1 MLIDPANI
9 QSAIDQLKDTFQL
22 VNSDYLGGTGVLRQ
36 TFSTVS
42 GLNDAGLTHSTILDT
57 DAIASQKAFA
67 DRFANASNTL
77 STNLAD
83 FIDGDQA
90 IAGTLS
96 SVGLNHALGDKLSSL
111 RASGPARN
119 TDTSPFH
126 AAAPV
131 VARPSSL
138 IALCGQFAATNFGI
152 PAGMTTDWTSLAS
165 TITAAAASL
174 EEVLAD
180 LHSSAETEAISQ
192 AIANITT
199 LRNTGLAFANNATL
213 MAGHTT
219 GLGTGSL
226 GLGQQTAS
234 VGATYQALRVVR
246 PDAAA
251 LLEQTYLN
259 AFPGLATAA
268 LAPSIPAIN
277 QLLPGM
283 NDPSGTSA
291 AIGGSEQRVPE
302 PTDLPLPPSVAA
314 AMTEMGYGTAA
325 RISNP
330 QSLADEFLRTG
341 PEQLEQVL
349 AGHAPTTTAATAV
362 AMPPTLNP
370 GGQGIPGTLPG
381 ASVTPQPSNSLM
393 GAPVLGGSLPN
404 GTNSYGTNNIG
415 ANNPVS
421 PATAGV
427 RGAGSPNFGN
437 SGQGAP
443 VFGAAGGS
451 NSPTRTNQSPRGL
464 GAVPSRVPNSPHA
477 PSRGGIGANGSVS
490 SGSHNAP
497 GSAAHSSHRSVAM
510 PNGSGFYGSS
520 SNPYGSSHTLGGD
533 NRQNGTL
540 GPNVG
545 GHSGTSGSGSGNH
558 STSSQNTGSQHNR
571 GFVPA
576 AMAPGARNGG
586 GPKSTAGAVKKV
598 TSAVEREGNLKALLG
613 PGPEVVP
620 GVIGAWVREPKR

>member
-1 MLIDPANI
+1 MYINSVDILAAIDKLTGTFQDI
-9 QSAIDQLKDTFQL
+9 QSSSIQNTNL
-22 VNSDYLGGTGVLRQ
+22 VNP

-42 GLNDAGLTHSTILDT
+42 GLDDAGLTHSTILDK

-96 SVGLNHALGDKLSSL
+96 SLGVKHPIGDKLSSL
-111 RASGPARN
+111 RSSGPARN
-119 TDTSPFH
+119 TDTLPFH
-126 AAAPV
+126 ASLPM

-138 IALCGQFAATNFGI
+138 IALCGQFAATNFAI

-174 EEVLAD
+174 DGVLAD
-180 LHSSAETEAISQ
+180 LHSSAETDAISQ

-199 LRNTGLAFANNATL
+199 LRNTGLAFASNASL

-234 VGATYQALRVVR
+234 VGATYQALMVVR

-259 AFPGLATAA
+259 AFPGMATAA
-268 LAPSIPAIN
+268 LAPSIPAIS

-283 NDPSGTSA
+283 NDPSGASA
-291 AIGGSEQRVPE
+291 QIGGAAQRVPE
-302 PTDLPLPPSVAA
+302 PAELPLPPSVAA
-314 AMTEMGYGTAA
+314 AMNEMGYSTAA
-325 RISNP
+325 RMSNP

-349 AGHAPTTTAATAV
+349 AGQAPTTTATTGV

-370 GGQGIPGTLPG
+370 GGQGLPGALPNASGATNPAASMTGASAFPGTLPQG
-381 ASVTPQPSNSLM
+381 ASNSAGPAASMARGQGMQPFGNLGQASSPF
-393 GAPVLGGSLPN
+393 GAGN
-404 GTNSYGTNNIG
+404 G
-415 ANNPVS
+415 ANSASRSNPI
-421 PATAGV
+421 G
-427 RGAGSPNFGN
+427 
-437 SGQGAP
+437 
-443 VFGAAGGS
+443 
-451 NSPTRTNQSPRGL
+451 RGL
-464 GAVPSRVPNSPHA
+464 GAVANRAPNSAIRGSGTNSSGANSSGPHGAFGTPRPGFFGSPSTAFGSGHAPGNGSNTGQFSNVNNPHA
-477 PSRGGIGANGSVS
+477 GPGNGSPGASAHSNHPSNHTTNQHTNQNSRG
-490 SGSHNAP
+490 
-497 GSAAHSSHRSVAM
+497 M
-510 PNGSGFYGSS
+510 
-520 SNPYGSSHTLGGD
+520 
-533 NRQNGTL
+533 
-540 GPNVG
+540 
-545 GHSGTSGSGSGNH
+545 
-558 STSSQNTGSQHNR
+558 
-571 GFVPA
+571 VPA
-576 AMAPGARNGG
+576 GMAQAGRNGG